1 MTKRVALVTGG
12 MGGLGTAL
20 CRRLHL
26 DGFTVAATFSPSKH
40 HHREWLASHRREGM
54 EPSSKAA

>member
-1 MTKRVALVTGG
+1 MSKRVALVTGG

-26 DGFTVAATFSPSKH
+26 DGFTVAATFSPSNH
-40 HHREWLASHRREGM
+40 
-54 EPSSKAA
+54 

>member
-1 MTKRVALVTGG
+1 MPYTKSKGSFMSKRVALVTGG

-26 DGFTVAATFSPSKH
+26 DGFTVAATFSPSNH
-40 HHREWLASHRREGM
+40 
-54 EPSSKAA
+54 